1 MGKRLEQMCTE
12 LVKKNTAHLRGD
24 DLVDK
29 FNPFKILCLLGCHSW
44 IEIKSSKYWE
54 REGKYVLVSHTREC
68 SVCDKFQ
75 ELV

>member
-1 MGKRLEQMCTE
+1 MGKRLEQVCRD
-12 LVKKNTAHLRGD
+12 LVKKNTNHVRD
-24 DLVDK
+24 IDIVDRI
-29 FNPFKILCLLGCHSW
+29 NPFKILCFIGCHSW

-68 SVCDKFQ
+68 SVCDKLE